1 MEETSKNR
9 CVVLAS
15 GGLDSTVTLAK
26 AIADGFSVFALTLDY
41 GQRHRI
47 ELEAANRICLH
58 HGVEAHKLLKVDLRQ
73 FGGSSLTDDLEVPKE
88 TRGETDTGIPNTYVP
103 GRNLIFL
110 SLAVSWAES
119 LGARDV
125 FIGVS
130 SVDYSGYPDCRTEFI
145 RSFQNT
151 ANLGTRAADSGPRIE
166 IHAPLLHLTKADTV
180 KLGLNVGV
188 DFSLTWTCYDP
199 ELDGTPCGTCESCR
213 LREKG
218 FSEAGVDD
226 PTRKQHV

>member
-1 MEETSKNR
+1 MGITSKNR

-26 AIADGFSVFALTLDY
+26 AIADGFSVFALTVDY
-41 GQRHRI
+41 GQRHGI
-47 ELEAANRICLH
+47 ELEAAKRVCSYHEVL
-58 HGVEAHKLLKVDLRQ
+58 EHKLLKVDLRQ
-73 FGGSSLTDDLEVPKE
+73 FGGSSLTDNMEVPKG
-88 TRGETDTGIPNTYVP
+88 TRGDNDIGVPNTYVP

-130 SVDYSGYPDCRTEFI
+130 SVDYSGYPDCRTGFI
-145 RSFQNT
+145 KSFQNT
-151 ANLGTRAADSGPRIE
+151 ANLGTRAADGGPRIQ
-166 IHAPLLHLTKADTV
+166 IHAPLLSLTKAETV
-180 KLGLNVGV
+180 RLGLRVGV

-199 ELDGTPCGTCESCR
+199 ELNGMPCGACESCR

-218 FSEAGVDD
+218 FLEAGIED
-226 PTRKQHV
+226 PKRKLNM